1 MQCRRIGLR
10 HRLALDQLPLIL
22 GADILLRKDR
32 LVHARLRKEGVIDLL
47 VAVAAVTNEVDH
59 YVPPKRLP
67 EVHRELADTRHRVHV
82 VTVDMQDRR
91 SDALSDVGAVGSGTR
106 GAGVRGEADLV
117 VGDDVYAPP

>member
-10 HRLALDQLPLIL
+10 HRLALDQVPLIL
-22 GADILLRKDR
+22 GTDILLRKDR
-32 LVHARLRKEGVIDLL
+32 LVHARLRKEGVVDFL

-67 EVHRELADTRHRVHV
+67 EVHRELADTRHRLHV
-82 VTVDMQDRR
+82 VAVDMQNWR
-91 SDALSDVGAVGSGTR
+91 SDALSDVGAVGGGTGGTR
-106 GAGVRGEADLV
+106 VRCEADLV